1 MYDLASSNKCQP
13 LSLNHDDEADE
24 NEAVEVDEIEDEV
37 DGDEVVWEVDEDEE
51 TEAAC
56 GEEVAEEEQ
65 TETDP
70 GEGVQQT
77 VVVHE
82 ATTMS
87 PWMLAVLLPLLF
99 VVGTALFPVFRAAV
113 TSTIVVIR
121 IGEAFA
127 PSSNNSSE
135 SPNNGSDS
143 ASSNISSRRRHAA
156 RRRKTGRTRIGR
168 I

>member
-82 ATTMS
+82 GTTMS
-87 PWMLAVLLPLLF
+87 PWMLAFFLPLLF